1 MVSHHQLLV
10 IYLSL
15 VQMRLVT
22 LDISKET
29 LDAQQRVSLADL
41 VNKNN
46 KVASSATVAQQKRS
60 STTAS
65 ARAEPRP

>member
-1 MVSHHQLLV
+1 MLV
-10 IYLSL
+10 IYLFL
-15 VQMRLVT
+15 AHMRLVT

-46 KVASSATVAQQKRS
+46 KVAYSATVAHKKHS
-60 STTAS
+60 FTTAS